1 MDHPS
6 NTTPSS
12 NCTQT
17 SNSNSGEDDRHSN
30 AGSET
35 VNPPLGS
42 VSSNLPGNYSASVA
56 SSSSRQSPKVLP
68 SQVLLPLRN
77 SISPSVPRKI
87 MGKNHNN
94 TVFPTSFPNN
104 LAELQLYRVMQNASL
119 LLYYDTLLEMGG
131 DDVQQ
136 LCDAGEDEF
145 LEIMSLVGMASKPLH
160 VRRLQKSLQEWVTN
174 PIKFKIPLVPGEDFE
189 IELSSPRVT
198 SNHVFYS
205 AADSGENSRTMYSPS
220 PADICAL
227 PPVVSPSLN
236 INNKRPYSPMD
247 PACPPSS
254 SSSPGGNSSVVSPNL
269 MESQIAKLAAAAER
283 LSKQLPNLEPKPQN
297 AKKKVCKELE
307 LVMSMPENDPRRMD
321 EIRRYAAIYGRFD
334 CKRKPEKPLTLH
346 EVSVN
351 EAAAQICRF
360 VPALLTR
367 RDELFPLA
375 RQVVKDSGCYYSKT
389 QLSAVYMNKQTN
401 MSMGHER
408 LDQIDTNV
416 NNRIQ
421 GRFQAEADSHQHK
434 RIKVEPSSD
443 NDEQRQDYDEVLAV
457 RHSIQTLFQKSHHQV
472 LRDGQRTS
480 LGIELEESDSQFTYS
495 NSSSPQFQ
503 GQDQESASTGSKKND
518 DTAENDDESS
528 KFSPKVQIIAAS
540 GDNIIAVANPALA
553 MSPAILPRPHS
564 SMRERRGE
572 EED

>member
-1 MDHPS
+1 MRLLFLIIIVFIRNMDLPQNNS
-6 NTTPSS
+6 NTTV
-12 NCTQT
+12 
-17 SNSNSGEDDRHSN
+17 NSNSVEDERHSN
-30 AGSET
+30 VSAET
-35 VNPPLGS
+35 SNPAIS
-42 VSSNLPGNYSASVA
+42 ASNLPVSYSASVA
-56 SSSSRQSPKVLP
+56 SSSARQSPKI
-68 SQVLLPLRN
+68 LLPVRN

-94 TVFPTSFPNN
+94 TVFPTSFPSNQ
-104 LAELQLYRVMQNASL
+104 AELQLFRVMQNASL

-136 LCDAGEDEF
+136 LCDAGEEEF

-174 PIKFKIPLVPGEDFE
+174 PIKFKLPLVPGEDFE

-198 SNHVFYS
+198 SNHVFYT
-205 AADSGENSRTMYSPS
+205 ADSGENSRTIYSPS
-220 PADICAL
+220 PAEICAL
-227 PPVVSPSLN
+227 PPVASPGLN
-236 INNKRPYSPMD
+236 INNKRPYSPLD
-247 PACPPSS
+247 PSCPPSS
-254 SSSPGGNSSVVSPNL
+254 SSSPSGSSIMSPSL

-346 EVSVN
+346 ELSVN

-360 VPALLTR
+360 IPALLTR

-389 QLSAVYMNKQTN
+389 QLSAVYLNKQNN
-401 MSMGHER
+401 MGLNSER
-408 LDQIDTNV
+408 EQTD
-416 NNRIQ
+416 NRLQ
-421 GRFQAEADSHQHK
+421 GRFSMEGDMHHSK
-434 RIKVEPSSD
+434 RIKLEPSSD
-443 NDEQRQDYDEVLAV
+443 NDEHRQDYDEALSV
-457 RHSIQTLFQKSHHQV
+457 RHTLHTLFQSQRSQQNV
-472 LRDGQRTS
+472 RDMQRTS
-480 LGIELEESDSQFTYS
+480 LGIELDESDSQFTYS

-503 GQDQESASTGSKKND
+503 GQDQESCSTTNKID
-518 DTAENDDESS
+518 DTSEHDEESS
-528 KFSPKVQIIAAS
+528 KFSPKVQVIAAS

-553 MSPAILPRPHS
+553 MSTAILPISTMASVTTH
-564 SMRERRGE
+564 EV
-572 EED
+572 DADNKD

>member
-1 MDHPS
+1 MRLLFLIIIVFIRNMDLPQNNS
-6 NTTPSS
+6 NTTV
-12 NCTQT
+12 
-17 SNSNSGEDDRHSN
+17 NSNSVEDERHSN
-30 AGSET
+30 VSAET
-35 VNPPLGS
+35 SNPAIS
-42 VSSNLPGNYSASVA
+42 ASNLPVSYSASVA
-56 SSSSRQSPKVLP
+56 SSSARQSPKI
-68 SQVLLPLRN
+68 LLPVRN

-94 TVFPTSFPNN
+94 TVFPTSFPSNQ
-104 LAELQLYRVMQNASL
+104 AELQLFRVMQNASL

-136 LCDAGEDEF
+136 LCDAGEEEF

-174 PIKFKIPLVPGEDFE
+174 PIKFKLPLVPGEDFE

-198 SNHVFYS
+198 SNHVFYT
-205 AADSGENSRTMYSPS
+205 ADSGENSRTIYSPS
-220 PADICAL
+220 PAEICAL
-227 PPVVSPSLN
+227 PPVASPGLN
-236 INNKRPYSPMD
+236 INNKRPYSPLD
-247 PACPPSS
+247 PSCPPSS
-254 SSSPGGNSSVVSPNL
+254 SSSPSGSSIMSPSL

-346 EVSVN
+346 ELSVN

-360 VPALLTR
+360 IPALLTR

-389 QLSAVYMNKQTN
+389 QLSAVYLNKQNN
-401 MSMGHER
+401 MGLNSER
-408 LDQIDTNV
+408 EQTD
-416 NNRIQ
+416 NRLQ
-421 GRFQAEADSHQHK
+421 GRFSMEGDMHHSK
-434 RIKVEPSSD
+434 RIKLEPSSD
-443 NDEQRQDYDEVLAV
+443 NDEHRQDYDEALSV
-457 RHSIQTLFQKSHHQV
+457 RHTLHTLFQSQRSQQNV
-472 LRDGQRTS
+472 RDMQRTS
-480 LGIELEESDSQFTYS
+480 LGIELDESDSQFTYS
-495 NSSSPQFQ
+495 NSSSPQ
-503 GQDQESASTGSKKND
+503 GQDQESCSTTNKID
-518 DTAENDDESS
+518 DTSEHDEESS
-528 KFSPKVQIIAAS
+528 KFSPKVQVIAAS

-553 MSPAILPRPHS
+553 MSTAILPISTMASVTTH
-564 SMRERRGE
+564 EV
-572 EED
+572 DADNKD